1 MCWTFGS
8 EFVLQFLLDKEA
20 QIWQS
25 VPPILMSIMKYHI
38 RKVYTYNTYKNVT
51 HAHTWTIEYRW
62 TLPLRM
68 VYIPWHGRLSTY
80 MDFFIT
86 FPLPLLSFSL
96 STRRSE
102 PSQYV
107 WFCSCINAFS
117 FRYRI
122 FMSAALLLFSKL
134 WRKHY
139 CFTCHLWKRGLPDL
153 SFYNLRL
160 TSW

>member
-38 RKVYTYNTYKNVT
+38 RKVYTYNTCKNVT

-68 VYIPWHGRLSTY
+68 VYIP
-80 MDFFIT
+80 
-86 FPLPLLSFSL
+86 
-96 STRRSE
+96 
-102 PSQYV
+102 
-107 WFCSCINAFS
+107 
-117 FRYRI
+117 
-122 FMSAALLLFSKL
+122 
-134 WRKHY
+134 
-139 CFTCHLWKRGLPDL
+139 
-153 SFYNLRL
+153 
-160 TSW
+160 